1 MTGDTKNPSHLLLEE
16 RAGDHILSA
25 AVAKA
30 GESGSFG
37 SAPAFSFTALTDI
50 TEGEELCISYV
61 GEVADDPE
69 VLAAPACTVLS
80 VLPPRLYLSFPVAS
94 LLVRLGLRCV

>member
-1 MTGDTKNPSHLLLEE
+1 MTIYSQLRLPRLARAAVLAQLRRFLLL
-16 RAGDHILSA
+16 RSRISLRVRSY
-25 AVAKA
+25 
-30 GESGSFG
+30 
-37 SAPAFSFTALTDI
+37 ALAT
-50 TEGEELCISYV
+50 L
-61 GEVADDPE
+61 EVADDPE